1 MPTIGDRRREM
12 QRTIDALRE
21 KLADSVPR
29 SWYLD
34 VADALLPESAGPHE
48 LVAEARR
55 LREKLAEVERE
66 LGNVREVHN
75 RDHLA
80 MHMFKDQRDQFHL
93 ALAAEQADNARLR
106 EVLDRLRDLAEIGLP
121 MKANLVYTITNA
133 ALAQSPPSNAALRQ
147 VCAQMG
153 TEAVTA
159 YIGGA
164 SEKAAVDKA
173 LEGVLGPEVAR

>member
-1 MPTIGDRRREM
+1 MPRGMTLEEERWLVNSHTCANEMVGDTCRVCF
-12 QRTIDALRE
+12 
-21 KLADSVPR
+21 LAN
-29 SWYLD
+29 
-34 VADALLPESAGPHE
+34 
-48 LVAEARR
+48 
-55 LREKLAEVERE
+55 KLAEVERE
-66 LGNVREVHN
+66 
-75 RDHLA
+75 RDDEIKA
-80 MHMFKDQRDQFHL
+80 ARSRWF

-106 EVLDRLRDLAEIGLP
+106 EALDRLRDLAEIGLP

-133 ALAQSPPSNAALRQ
+133 ALAQSPSSNAALRQ

>member
-1 MPTIGDRRREM
+1 
-12 QRTIDALRE
+12 
-21 KLADSVPR
+21 
-29 SWYLD
+29 
-34 VADALLPESAGPHE
+34 
-48 LVAEARR
+48 
-55 LREKLAEVERE
+55 
-66 LGNVREVHN
+66 
-75 RDHLA
+75 
-80 MHMFKDQRDQFHL
+80 
-93 ALAAEQADNARLR
+93 
-106 EVLDRLRDLAEIGLP
+106 